1 LSNNLFPHLAKRQP
15 FFREPQPLALIF
27 RNRMKRIFYILITML
42 FSIATQAGEKIA
54 TEIPFV
60 KQTEIDSLRNPNHY
74 YYLTDLPLE
83 KTGELILTDSI
94 QPSDNYITFLLMDT
108 ISGCKKSDL
117 SFYLKVFE
125 KILNYA
131 DGALAETVGSYTWT
145 FIEKRPAEFINH
157 IDNLNDDQI
166 MKWADYTFYE
176 MYYAYSGEELKIKCE
191 ELVDK
196 LKKINSTK
204 SVFCFEKELKNRIE
218 NGI

>member
-1 LSNNLFPHLAKRQP
+1 
-15 FFREPQPLALIF
+15 
-27 RNRMKRIFYILITML
+27 ML

-74 YYLTDLPLE
+74 YYLKDLPLE

-145 FIEKRPAEFINH
+145 FIDKRPAEFINH